1 MSKLITETCFN
12 VHRTC
17 NKSCNKTSCKFNN
30 KKVNLNCILIESLNE
45 HTLQEV
51 GEILDITRMRVCQI
65 QKNIESKLEKS
76 YISLI

>member
-1 MSKLITETCFN
+1 MSKSINETCFN
-12 VHRTC
+12 VYKSC
-17 NKSCNKTSCKFNN
+17 NKSCNKTTCKFNN
-30 KKVNLNCILIESLNE
+30 NKVSLNCILIESLNE

-76 YISLI
+76 YNSFL